1 MHPLR
6 HLGGQ
11 QVIDPIDCLK
21 EIAALA
27 MDRMN
32 SGDKIAP
39 GEAFTLGQISGTACR
54 VPEVMTYLREREE
67 SS

>member
-1 MHPLR
+1 M
-6 HLGGQ
+6 
-11 QVIDPIDCLK
+11 IDPTDCLK

-32 SGDKIAP
+32 SGDKITS
-39 GEAFTLGQISGTACR
+39 GEAWTLGKISGTACR